1 MYITRKMFQTLGIA
15 AAIFLCVIWCQA
27 GATGIDGSRSIIC
40 AFTSSA
46 GCDNETGC
54 EATTPERLNLPRFI
68 RIDFNNKKI
77 ITENQI
83 GEGTRTETQIKNF
96 LRLDGQLFLQGVEIR
111 AWSMVIT
118 ETTGSMTLTA
128 SGDEEAFV
136 LFGVCTV
143 P

>member
-1 MYITRKMFQTLGIA
+1 MHIARRMFQSLGMA
-15 AAIFLCVIWCQA
+15 AVICLSVIWCQA
-27 GATGIDGSRSIIC
+27 GATAIDGSRPIIC
-40 AFTSSA
+40 AFTSAA
-46 GCDNETGC
+46 GCDREMGC
-54 EATTPERLNLPRFI
+54 EAATPEGLNLPRFI
-68 RIDFNNKKI
+68 RIDFNKKKI
-77 ITENQI
+77 ITENRAV
-83 GEGTRTETQIKNF
+83 EGARTETQIKNF

-111 AWSMVIT
+111 GWSMVIS